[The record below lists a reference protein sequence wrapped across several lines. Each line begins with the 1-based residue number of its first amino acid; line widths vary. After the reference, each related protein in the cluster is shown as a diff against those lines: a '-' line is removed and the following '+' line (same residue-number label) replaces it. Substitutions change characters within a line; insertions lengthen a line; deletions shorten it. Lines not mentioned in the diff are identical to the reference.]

1 MDPDMVLGNSLG
13 SDVSMTLVGTADHPD
28 WHGPSSGMAPKASI
42 YPGGSPDPRY
52 PLSL

>member
-28 WHGPSSGMAPKASI
+28 WHGPSGGI